1 MARVCEFCC
10 KRLGSFDAYYRTVGR
25 YNVTAC
31 ESCALALDKRGS
43 QKPEDISAF
52 CAFARRTLAEDQL
65 RPSVSDALKNDL
77 DRIAPGAADLPE
89 PVSSTADGESQ
100 PSFTG
105 TLKPQPSVNGTLK
118 PQVAF
123 TDNVWV
129 TVCRVMGVLALIG
142 SMILGGVLG
151 NRLGD
156 NAVLGVFV
164 GILIGAISL
173 SFFMLIAQLCED
185 VSETRDYLAHLVK
198 TQKNKDD

>member
-25 YNVTAC
+25 YNVTVC
-31 ESCALALDKRGS
+31 ESCAVALDKRGS

-105 TLKPQPSVNGTLK
+105 TLKPQ
-118 PQVAF
+118 VAF

-142 SMILGGVLG
+142 SMILGGVLS

-164 GILIGAISL
+164 GLLVGLVVL

-185 VSETRDYLAHLVK
+185 VSETRDYLAHLVR
-198 TQKNKDD
+198 TQMNKDD